1 MKIIYL
7 ALFVLGCTSFNQ
19 CLRFGQKRGANI
31 MAVVVVNYAI
41 AAVVSFVVF
50 AHRGGALRS
59 LADWPVVAT
68 SCVTGTLFFTPTQ
81 DFLDALP
88 DPPAPG

>member
-1 MKIIYL
+1 MIYL

-50 AHRGGALRS
+50 AQRGG
-59 LADWPVVAT
+59 D
-68 SCVTGTLFFTPTQ
+68 
-81 DFLDALP
+81 LP
-88 DPPAPG
+88 EILPRPEWHIL